1 MEAGEEPPKVPEPRQ
16 EAPKPKPKK
25 KVKKVKVPHVFEIKR
40 GSFTVS
46 FD

>member
-1 MEAGEEPPKVPEPRQ
+1 MDSVKPEEPPKPPE
-16 EAPKPKPKK
+16 PKPKPKK
-25 KVKKVKVPHVFEIKR
+25 KKVKKVQPHQFEIKR